1 MVVRAA
7 EKLGISE
14 RRVLVASTGVVG
26 VPLPMERIGE
36 GMEKIVLSREGGH
49 DMARAMMTTDT
60 VPKEMAVLVRDAGSE
75 YTVAGV
81 AKGSG
86 MIHPDMATL
95 LCFLTTDIRVGPA
108 FLSRALKRSVDV
120 SFNMV
125 TIDGD
130 TSPSDSVLLL
140 ANGLAG
146 GGAISESN
154 SARRTFQLALD
165 IVCIEL
171 ARRIARDGEGATRL
185 IEISVLG
192 ARNRKEAQLAAR
204 TIAGSPLVKSAVY
217 GCDPNWGR
225 IAVALGRSGAAV
237 EESRL
242 NLYFG
247 DTCVFEAGQPRKFDE
262 KRVRE
267 ILGTEE
273 VRIAVDMNLGRGKA
287 MAWGCD
293 LTPEYVTINSAYT
306 T

>member
-1 MVVRAA
+1 
-7 EKLGISE
+7 
-14 RRVLVASTGVVG
+14 
-26 VPLPMERIGE
+26 
-36 GMEKIVLSREGGH
+36 MEKIVLSGEGGH

-60 VPKEMAVLVRDAGSE
+60 VPKEMAVLVRDAGLE

-108 FLSRALKRSVDV
+108 FLSRALKRSVDI

-146 GGAISESN
+146 GGAINESN
-154 SARRTFQLALD
+154 SARRTFQRALD

-185 IEISVLG
+185 IEVSVQG

-204 TIAGSPLVKSAVY
+204 TIAGSPLVKSAMY

-225 IAVALGRSGAAV
+225 IAVALGRSGVAV

-247 DTCVFEAGQPRKFDE
+247 DTCVFEAGQPQKFDE

-267 ILGTEE
+267 MLGVEE
-273 VRIAVDMNLGRGKA
+273 VRIVVDMNLGRSKA